1 MADTKR
7 ISELT
12 EAMPAETSANPP
24 PDETK
29 DREGFNTVSLG
40 AWLEVCRA
48 AGVDAVP
55 ATEIGRIEIENL
67 IVALDDP
74 ESTEETDATRALK
87 AFWTKIEDAK
97 KPGTMIRWD
106 CCTCTEVKYRLDTG
120 RPEWHQDLLDCFYI
134 DDPRAVDI
142 IFQYPDTVMTA
153 WSRPWMRARLV
164 DGYPV
169 EYRVFVEADEIIGV
183 SSYYPQRPLPD
194 SPEVRD
200 DIAACL
206 AETSKLIAALPTPL
220 EYPGWPERPLSP
232 DSRSFTADFMRLEDR
247 RFLYLEGGPPFGAG
261 AHPCCFEHVD
271 RWADGTAFHLSGV
284 PVALEGP
291 PS

>member
-7 ISELT
+7 TPVLT
-12 EAMPAETSANPP
+12 EAAMAEIASNPP
-24 PDETK
+24 RDECK

-40 AWLEVCRA
+40 AWLDVCKA
-48 AGVDAVP
+48 AGVEAVP

-67 IVALDDP
+67 LVALDNP

-87 AFWTKIEDAK
+87 AFWAKIEAAK

-106 CCTCTEVKYRLDTG
+106 CCTCTEVKHRLSTG
-120 RPEWHQDLLDCFYI
+120 RPEWHRDLLDCFYI

-142 IFQYPDTVMTA
+142 IFQYPDTVMAA
-153 WSRPWMRARLV
+153 WSRPWMRARIL

-200 DIAACL
+200 DVAACL
-206 AETSKLIAALPTPL
+206 LETSKLIAALPTPL
-220 EYPGWPERPLSP
+220 EYPGWPDRPLSP
-232 DSRSFTADFMRLEDR
+232 DSRSFTADFMRLEDG

-261 AHPCCFEHVD
+261 AHPCCFEHVE
-271 RWADGTAFHLSGV
+271 RWADGAAFHLSGV
-284 PVALEGP
+284 PVALKGA
-291 PS
+291 SS

>member
-1 MADTKR
+1 MVDTSI
-7 ISELT
+7 ISEVT
-12 EAMPAETSANPP
+12 EAMLAEIAANPP
-24 PDETK
+24 RGQWK

-40 AWLEVCRA
+40 AWLDLCRS
-48 AGVDAVP
+48 AGVEAVP
-55 ATEIGRIEIENL
+55 ASEIARIEIETL
-67 IVALDDP
+67 MVALDDP
-74 ESTEETDATRALK
+74 EGAEETDATRALR
-87 AFWTKIEDAK
+87 AFWAKIEEAK

-106 CCTCTEVKYRLDTG
+106 CCTCAEVKYRLDTG

-134 DDPRAVDI
+134 DDFRATDI
-142 IFQYPDTVMTA
+142 IFEYPDTVIAA

-183 SSYYPQRPLPD
+183 SSDYPQRPLPD

-200 DIAACL
+200 DIAVCL

-220 EYPGWPERPLSP
+220 KFPGCPERPLSP

-247 RFLYLEGGPPFGAG
+247 
-261 AHPCCFEHVD
+261 
-271 RWADGTAFHLSGV
+271 
-284 PVALEGP
+284 
-291 PS
+291 PSAPARIPAASSISTTGRMAPHSSSPASPWR